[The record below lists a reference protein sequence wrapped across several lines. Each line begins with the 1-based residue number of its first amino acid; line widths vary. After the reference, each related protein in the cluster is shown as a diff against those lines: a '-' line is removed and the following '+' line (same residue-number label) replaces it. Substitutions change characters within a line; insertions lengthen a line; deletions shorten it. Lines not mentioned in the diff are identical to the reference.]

1 MLRRCKSWDYC
12 APRIYMISITL
23 ADRSLPLLGKLV
35 IDSPKDAPPESVCA
49 HIEPSVLGS
58 IVQDCWAKAR
68 YEKAVKAL
76 EALMEKRE
84 ELRRRELMEAVRKS
98 DHTYEEILCFI
109 RG

>member
-1 MLRRCKSWDYC
+1 MDKGKMAKEKKARRSVTLDSK
-12 APRIYMISITL
+12 ITP
-23 ADRSLPLLGKLV
+23 AQEKVVR
-35 IDSPKDAPPESVCA
+35 
-49 HIEPSVLGS
+49 
-58 IVQDCWAKAR
+58 AKAR

-84 ELRRRELMEAVRKS
+84 ESRRRELMEAVRKS

>member
-1 MLRRCKSWDYC
+1 MAKARKTRRSVTLES
-12 APRIYMISITL
+12 RIS
-23 ADRSLPLLGKLV
+23 AAQEKVVR
-35 IDSPKDAPPESVCA
+35 
-49 HIEPSVLGS
+49 
-58 IVQDCWAKAR
+58 AKAR

-84 ELRRRELMEAVRKS
+84 ESRRRELMEAVRKS

>member
-1 MLRRCKSWDYC
+1 MAKARKTRRSFTLDD
-12 APRIYMISITL
+12 RIT
-23 ADRSLPLLGKLV
+23 AAQEKVVR
-35 IDSPKDAPPESVCA
+35 
-49 HIEPSVLGS
+49 
-58 IVQDCWAKAR
+58 AKAR

>member
-1 MLRRCKSWDYC
+1 MAKAKKARHSVTLDGK
-12 APRIYMISITL
+12 IT
-23 ADRSLPLLGKLV
+23 AAQEKVVR
-35 IDSPKDAPPESVCA
+35 
-49 HIEPSVLGS
+49 
-58 IVQDCWAKAR
+58 AKAR

>member
-1 MLRRCKSWDYC
+1 MAKARKARRSVTLDGK
-12 APRIYMISITL
+12 IT
-23 ADRSLPLLGKLV
+23 AAQEKVVR
-35 IDSPKDAPPESVCA
+35 
-49 HIEPSVLGS
+49 
-58 IVQDCWAKAR
+58 AKAR